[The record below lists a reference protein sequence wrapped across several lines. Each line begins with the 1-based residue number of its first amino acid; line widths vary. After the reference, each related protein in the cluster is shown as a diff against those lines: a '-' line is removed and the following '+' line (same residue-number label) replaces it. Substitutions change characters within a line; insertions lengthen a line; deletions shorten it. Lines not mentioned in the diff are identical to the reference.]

1 MSVNICT
8 VGTLSSV
15 TANTNAIVEENG
27 ALKRV
32 KLNKV
37 NESMTV
43 TTIIYEKTL
52 TANAYVSPYKYYGSF
67 SIPEN
72 DITTYGE
79 PISICATG
87 SAGEPIP
94 ICFDTDRRGYRCN
107 SYTNSSASVRIVYLK
122 LPKT

>member
-1 MSVNICT
+1 MAILNDTQINGNLNVTEDIQIGNVSV
-8 VGTLSSV
+8 
-15 TANTNAIVEENG
+15 AD
-27 ALKRV
+27 
-32 KLNKV
+32 KLNILSNLSVK
-37 NESMTV
+37 
-43 TTIIYEKTL
+43 TIIYEKTL
-52 TANAYVSPYKYYGSF
+52 TTNAYVSPYKYYGAF

-107 SYTNSSASVRIVYLK
+107 SYTNGSASVRIVYLK
-122 LPKT
+122 LPKA